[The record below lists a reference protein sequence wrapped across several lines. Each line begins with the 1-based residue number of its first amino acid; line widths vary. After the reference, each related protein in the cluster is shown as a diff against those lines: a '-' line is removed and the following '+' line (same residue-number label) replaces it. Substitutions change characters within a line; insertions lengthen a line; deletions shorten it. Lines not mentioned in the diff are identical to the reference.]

1 VQISNS
7 NSLYPNIIGWSEL
20 RGSWDIGTSEGEVRD
35 VGGVDES
42 SVAVCQIKAVG
53 E

>member
-7 NSLYPNIIGWSEL
+7 NSLYPNIIGWS
-20 RGSWDIGTSEGEVRD
+20 WDIGTGEVRD

-42 SVAVCQIKAVG
+42 SVAVCQVKAVG